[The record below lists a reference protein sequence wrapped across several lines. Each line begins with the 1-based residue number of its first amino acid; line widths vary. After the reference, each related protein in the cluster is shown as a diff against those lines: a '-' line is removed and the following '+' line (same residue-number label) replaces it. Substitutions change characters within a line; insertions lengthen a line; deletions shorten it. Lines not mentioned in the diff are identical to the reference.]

1 MDLVIVESPAKA
13 KTINKYLGKDFKVVS
28 SFGHIRD
35 LPSKNGSVLP
45 EEDFKM
51 IYEINK
57 GSNKHVDN
65 IISSAKNANN
75 IYLASD
81 PDREGEAIAW
91 HVIEILKKKKSVKK
105 DIKFQRISFHEITKK
120 AVTEAI
126 KQPKE
131 LNMDLVN
138 AQQARRALDYLV
150 GFNLSP
156 ILWRKLPGSR
166 SAGRVQ
172 SVALRLICDR
182 EEEIEKFVS
191 QEYWTIGCKFEKE
204 STIFEAKLNKFDGK
218 KVEKF
223 TFQNKEST
231 NAVIDILKDNEYYV
245 DSIEKKQQKRNPFPP
260 FMTSTLQQD
269 ASTKLG
275 FSAKKTMQI
284 AQKLYEG
291 INVNGE
297 NKALITY
304 MRTDSIN
311 LSKDAVTNI
320 RDYIAN
326 HFSEQYLPKTE
337 RVYTKKVKNAQ
348 EAHEAIRPTDI
359 MVAPKD
365 IEQFVDN
372 DFFKLYDLIWKR
384 TMASQMASAIFD
396 QVHVYINTKDL
407 KATLKATGSTLAF
420 DGYQK
425 VYHDS
430 NPDSKKDKKNI
441 IPPLQ
446 EKEELKLNDILNDQH
461 FTEPPARFS
470 EASLVKKL
478 EELGIGR
485 PSTYASIISVLQDR
499 DYVTLQNKKFV
510 PEERGRWVTAFL
522 ISFFERYV
530 EYDFTAKLEDD
541 LDEVSHGKIPWK
553 EVLTGFWKAFNENI
567 QSVSKQKY
575 EDVISKIEPL
585 LESHIFK
592 YNKDNENPKEC
603 PKCKKGELSLRIGK
617 YGPYISCSRY
627 PECQHTHTLGVESS
641 EEIDT
646 DTDNFTPQDLGTDTA
661 TNKTIHLKKGPYGI
675 YLQLGDDK
683 DKDKKRA
690 SIPKNI
696 DPDDVDKKFATTL
709 LSFPKEIGVNPENN
723 KPIVAATGKYGP
735 YVSCNKKNAP
745 VPGSITQLF
754 NLTVEEAVQL
764 LNQNNKSIELGKYK
778 DKDVVVLKGRFGP
791 YIKYDS
797 KNVKIPRN
805 IDSKTMTLED
815 ATALIEKHLGSKK

>member
-13 KTINKYLGKDFKVVS
+13 KTINKYLGKDFKVIS
-28 SFGHIRD
+28 SFGHVRD

-45 EEDFKM
+45 DEDFKM
-51 IYEINK
+51 IYEVNK

-65 IISSAKNANN
+65 IVSAAKNANK

-105 DIKFQRISFHEITKK
+105 DVHFKRISFHEITKK
-120 AVTEAI
+120 AVTDAI

-204 STIFEAKLNKFDGK
+204 KTIFEAKLNKFNGK

-223 TFQNKEST
+223 TFPNNEAT
-231 NAVIDILKDNEYYV
+231 NPIIAVLKNNEYYV

-269 ASTKLG
+269 ASNKLG
-275 FSAKKTMQI
+275 FGAKKTMQI

-291 INVNGE
+291 ININGE

-311 LSKDAVTNI
+311 LSKDAVAKI
-320 RDYIAN
+320 REYISSN
-326 HFSEQYLPKTE
+326 FSDKYLPKTE

-359 MVAPKD
+359 MVAPKE
-365 IEQFVDN
+365 IEQFVEK

-396 QVHVYINTKDL
+396 QVHVFINTKDH

-425 VYHDS
+425 VYLDS
-430 NPDSKKDKKNI
+430 NPDSKKEKKNI
-441 IPPLQ
+441 IPPLK
-446 EKEELKLNDILNDQH
+446 EKENLKLNDILNEQH

-499 DYVTLQNKKFV
+499 EYVTLQNKKFV

-530 EYDFTAKLEDD
+530 EYNFTAKLEDD

-553 EVLTGFWKAFNENI
+553 ELLGEFWKLFNENI

-575 EDVISKIEPL
+575 EDVIAKIEPL

-592 YNKDNENPKEC
+592 YNQDNTNPKEC
-603 PKCKKGELSLRIGK
+603 PQCKKGTLNLRIGK

-627 PECQHTHTLGVESS
+627 PDCQHTHKLGVESS
-641 EEIDT
+641 EEINSDT
-646 DTDNFTPQDLGTDTA
+646 GNFTPQDLGVDKA
-661 TNKTIHLKKGPYGI
+661 TNKIIHLKKGPYGI
-675 YLQLGDDK
+675 YLQLGEDK

-690 SIPKNI
+690 SIPKTI
-696 DPDDVDKKFATTL
+696 DPDDVDIKFATTL

-723 KPIVAATGKYGP
+723 KPIIAATGKYGP

-745 VPGSITQLF
+745 VPGGIKQLF
-754 NLTVEEAVQL
+754 SLTADEALQL
-764 LNQNNKSIELGKYK
+764 LNKNNKSIELGKYK
-778 DKDVVVLKGRFGP
+778 DKEIAVLKGRFGP

-805 IDSKTMTLED
+805 IDSQSMTLKD
-815 ATALIEKHLGSKK
+815 AIALIDKHVTNK